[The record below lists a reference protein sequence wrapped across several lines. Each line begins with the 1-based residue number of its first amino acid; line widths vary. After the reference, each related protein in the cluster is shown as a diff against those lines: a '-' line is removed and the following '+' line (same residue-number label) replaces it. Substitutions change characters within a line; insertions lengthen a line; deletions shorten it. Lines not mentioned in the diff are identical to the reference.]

1 MPFSP
6 FLNFHYSTVC
16 PYFLTL
22 ILFKCVCFMVQFNR
36 LYMKGQIAN
45 MTIYISL
52 AILLV
57 VLGVGFEALNM
68 YTKDNFNKPLPNYT
82 YIIPSFVA
90 VFFVSAFRGDFMTDY
105 VNYRNRFNSLLS
117 IDFFDL
123 FKYEHNIEFGY
134 VLLNGFI
141 QLFTDN
147 SLYLFVI
154 TTIIILVCFYHQ
166 FSKYS
171 TKIWLSLLMFI
182 TVGSYYASFNIT
194 RQIMVAAILFA
205 GSKFLYERKLFK
217 YILVVIVA
225 FMFHKSALIMIPFY
239 FILNFRINFRNLF
252 LFFATSTILVFFFD
266 GFLDIVQNFVY
277 DNYTE
282 DSYGMTGQSVANVV
296 LPVSFLIFSLFNIK
310 KLDTNNSMH
319 RIWINAVFFYALFN
333 VLALQ
338 VEMVER
344 IGRYF
349 APYALLLIP
358 YLFSKMKNKHLRF
371 IYMMVL
377 IFMLVLYNFVI
388 LNNSTFDPYYFIW
401 DR

>member
-1 MPFSP
+1 
-6 FLNFHYSTVC
+6 
-16 PYFLTL
+16 
-22 ILFKCVCFMVQFNR
+22 
-36 LYMKGQIAN
+36 MKGQIAN

-282 DSYGMTGQSVANVV
+282 DSYGMTGQSVAKTV
-296 LPVSFLIFSLFNIK
+296 LPVAFFIFSLLNVR
-310 KLDTNNSMH
+310 KLDSNNAMH
-319 RIWINAVFFYALFN
+319 RIWFNAIFFYSLFN

-358 YLFSKMKNKHLRF
+358 YLFSKMQNKYLRF
-371 IYMMVL
+371 IYMMAL

-388 LNNSTFDPYYFIW
+388 LNDSTFDPYYFIW
-401 DR
+401 DK